1 MVWLKARGRA
11 VLIRDLCGTMITIGA
26 EPVELKKPAEDF
38 EHDGDLEIVKK
49 PRSKKA
55 KPAAPK
61 KPPAEKPVPAPEPP
75 AKPKRRGLFSKK
87 VE

>member
-1 MVWLKARGRA
+1 MVWLKAKGRA

-38 EHDGDLEIVKK
+38 EHDCDLEIVKK

-61 KPPAEKPVPAPEPP
+61 KPEPAPEPP

-87 VE
+87 VK